1 MRGFE
6 DELKRGGRPTELVL
20 RHGRAPAGF
29 DHGAV
34 VTPMLLEQH
43 VDAVFAVS
51 DLPAV
56 GIVMECQRRG
66 VAVPEQMSIVGFG
79 DFEIGREINPPLT
92 TIHVD
97 FHALGLRTGRLIL
110 DLLSPGPARAS
121 QIVDVGLTLV
131 ERASVRGGV

>member
-6 DELKRGGRPTELVL
+6 DELKSNGRSAELVL
-20 RHGRAPAGF
+20 RHGEAPVGY
-29 DHGAV
+29 DHGAS
-34 VTPMLLEQH
+34 VTPKLLEKR

-51 DLPAV
+51 DLSAV

-66 VAVPEQMSIVGFG
+66 VAVPGQLSVVGFG

-97 FHALGLRTGRLIL
+97 FRALGQRTADLIL
-110 DLLSPGPARAS
+110 DLLRTASPAAP
-121 QIVDVGLTLV
+121 QLVDVGLTLV
-131 ERASVRGGV
+131 ERASVRGPA

>member
-1 MRGFE
+1 
-6 DELKRGGRPTELVL
+6 
-20 RHGRAPAGF
+20 
-29 DHGAV
+29 
-34 VTPMLLEQH
+34 
-43 VDAVFAVS
+43 
-51 DLPAV
+51 
-56 GIVMECQRRG
+56 MECQRRG

-110 DLLSPGPARAS
+110 DLLPPGPAHAA